1 MLHTAIKN
9 LIAHRLRLMATA
21 LAVILGVAL
30 MAGTLVLT
38 ATMQRTFDNL
48 FADVYRGTDAVVRAQ
63 ATFEGLQ
70 NVDPAAQRG
79 RVDASL
85 MTSVQAVS
93 GVAAADGSISGY
105 ARPVGSDGKALGNPT
120 AGGPNLGINWSDNP
134 KLNTFTLVTGSAPR
148 QDNEVVI
155 DRKSS
160 KDGHLRVGDSATV
173 LVAGPPQRVV
183 ISGIARFGSADSP
196 GGATIVAFRT
206 PVAQRLI
213 GEPGKFDAISL
224 VATPGVSQTLL
235 VERVARVLP
244 TGTEAITGRAI
255 TAETQSQLRKALSF
269 LSTFL
274 LVFAIIA
281 LLVGA
286 FMIAN
291 TFSITVAQRTRE
303 NGLLRA
309 LGASRRQI
317 LASVVIEA
325 IAIGVIASLVG
336 LVAGIGVAI
345 GLKALLSAVGIPIP
359 SQGVVVTPSAM
370 IISVV
375 IGVGIT
381 TLAALSPARKAAKVP
396 PIAAMQL
403 EVAGSTGYGSK
414 QRIFVGSGVLGLGV
428 TALLIGL
435 FASVQRPI
443 VVVGLGALLVFFGVS
458 ILGRTVSLPMS
469 RAIGAPLPR
478 LRGVTGE
485 IARENAMRNP
495 KRTAA
500 SASALMIGV
509 GMVCFITI
517 FVSSMKASLDRS
529 VDRAFTGDIVLDS
542 GGGFFGGVDPSL
554 AGTLGGL
561 PEVATVSG
569 LRQGLAQ
576 VDGKTVLLQAADP
589 KTVFAIMK
597 VDPRQGSTADLGPD
611 SIAVYKNVAKDKGWT
626 VGSSVPFEFAKTG
639 RQTLRVA
646 LIYGEAAQAG
656 NYLLGLP
663 TYQANFNSQFDS
675 KVLVKQAP
683 GVSTATAVAAVKRVA
698 QAYPGVKVLDR
709 AQYKS
714 EQTKPLDQLLAL
726 VYALLGLAIIIAVL
740 GITNTLALS
749 ITERVRELGLLR
761 AVGMTRSQLRST
773 IRWES
778 VIIAL
783 QGTVLGMV
791 IGVFFGW
798 AMVTAMHDQGLTVF
812 RLPVTSLAA
821 VVVLAF
827 IAGII
832 AAVPPSRRAAKLD
845 VLRAVA
851 SE

>member
-70 NVDPAAQRG
+70 NVDTAAQRG

-105 ARPVGSDGKALGNPT
+105 ARPIGSDGKALGNPAT
-120 AGGPNLGINWSDNP
+120 GGPNLGINWSDNP

-244 TGTEAITGRAI
+244 TGTEAITG
-255 TAETQSQLRKALSF
+255 L
-269 LSTFL
+269 
-274 LVFAIIA
+274 AIIA

-403 EVAGSTGYGSK
+403 GVVGSTGYGSK
-414 QRIFVGSGVLGLGV
+414 QRIFVGSGVLLS
-428 TALLIGL
+428 LI
-435 FASVQRPI
+435 
-443 VVVGLGALLVFFGVS
+443 
-458 ILGRTVSLPMS
+458 
-469 RAIGAPLPR
+469 
-478 LRGVTGE
+478 
-485 IARENAMRNP
+485 
-495 KRTAA
+495 
-500 SASALMIGV
+500 
-509 GMVCFITI
+509 
-517 FVSSMKASLDRS
+517 
-529 VDRAFTGDIVLDS
+529 
-542 GGGFFGGVDPSL
+542 
-554 AGTLGGL
+554 
-561 PEVATVSG
+561 
-569 LRQGLAQ
+569 
-576 VDGKTVLLQAADP
+576 
-589 KTVFAIMK
+589 
-597 VDPRQGSTADLGPD
+597 
-611 SIAVYKNVAKDKGWT
+611 
-626 VGSSVPFEFAKTG
+626 
-639 RQTLRVA
+639 
-646 LIYGEAAQAG
+646 
-656 NYLLGLP
+656 
-663 TYQANFNSQFDS
+663 
-675 KVLVKQAP
+675 
-683 GVSTATAVAAVKRVA
+683 
-698 QAYPGVKVLDR
+698 
-709 AQYKS
+709 
-714 EQTKPLDQLLAL
+714 
-726 VYALLGLAIIIAVL
+726 
-740 GITNTLALS
+740 
-749 ITERVRELGLLR
+749 
-761 AVGMTRSQLRST
+761 
-773 IRWES
+773 
-778 VIIAL
+778 
-783 QGTVLGMV
+783 
-791 IGVFFGW
+791 
-798 AMVTAMHDQGLTVF
+798 
-812 RLPVTSLAA
+812 
-821 VVVLAF
+821 
-827 IAGII
+827 
-832 AAVPPSRRAAKLD
+832 
-845 VLRAVA
+845 
-851 SE
+851 